1 MGREKPRSYVEEEA
15 GEERGCSLS
24 PRRLKQLEKISKT
37 SKERIESRAYIIIDK
52 MVSGLE
58 LPENIKKEAMGIYKK
73 ARKQKLT
80 NGRATE
86 GILATAIYIACR
98 RDAYPRTPDEI
109 ANKVDDISGKEITRN
124 YKLLSKKLNIR
135 LYSPNPQVYI
145 RRFCTK
151 LGLDF
156 KVETKAQE
164 ILRRVPN
171 KLTTGVKPAS
181 ATATAIYIASM
192 ICGQKKKLY
201 EVADATDINEVTIGN
216 KWKKWVKELGLEKE
230 INASSK

>member
-1 MGREKPRSYVEEEA
+1 MGREKPRLYVEEEA
-15 GEERGCSLS
+15 GEERGCPLS
-24 PRRLKQLEKISKT
+24 SRRLKQLEKKAKT

-58 LPENIKKEAMGIYKK
+58 LPKNIKEEAMGIYKK
-73 ARKQKLT
+73 ARKQELT
-80 NGRATE
+80 DNRPTK

-98 RDAYPRTPDEI
+98 RDNIPRTPDEI
-109 ANKVDDISGKEITRN
+109 ADKVDIPRKKIARN

-135 LYSPNPQVYI
+135 THSPNPQAYI

-164 ILRRVPN
+164 ILRRAPH
-171 KLTTGVKPAS
+171 KLTNGINPAS
-181 ATATAIYIASM
+181 AAATAIYLASKL
-192 ICGQKKKLY
+192 CGQRKNLC
-201 EVADATDINEVTIGN
+201 EVADATGINKVTIRN
-216 KWKKWVKELGLEKE
+216 KGKKWVKELGLEKE